1 MNVLRSGLVT
11 MLLLAAFSV
20 QAACTW
26 PAWEQFKKDYISQE
40 GRVIDP
46 SDARKITTSEGQ
58 SYGMFFALAAN
69 DRAAF
74 DNLLDWTQN
83 NLAQGS
89 LKEHLPAWLWGKK
102 ENSKWEVLDSN
113 SASDGDVWMAWSLLE
128 AGRLWKEQRYTDI
141 GSALLKRIAREEVV
155 TVPGLGSM
163 LLPGKVGFAE
173 DNSWRFNPSYLPPT
187 LAQYFTRFGAPWTTL
202 RETNQRLLLETA
214 PKGFSPDWVR
224 YEKDK
229 GWQLKAEKTLISSYD
244 AIRVYMW
251 VGMMPDSDPQKAR
264 MLNRFKPMATFTEK
278 NGYPPEKVDVATGK
292 AQGKGPVGFSAAML
306 PFLQNRDAQAVQRQ
320 RVADNFPGS
329 DAYYNYVLTL
339 FGQGWVNIEDVPDVV
354 FAEKIVGDGI
364 AIKPTGNKMVAPV
377 DGTIGKIFET
387 NHAFSIESD
396 SGVELFVH
404 FGIDTVE
411 LKGEGFKRIAEE
423 GQRVKVG
430 DTVIEFDLPLLEE
443 KAKSTLTPVVIS
455 NMDEIKELI
464 KLSGSVTVGETPVI
478 RIKK

>member
-89 LKEHLPAWLWGKK
+89 LKENLPAWLWGKK

-141 GSALLKRIAREEVV
+141 GS
-155 TVPGLGSM
+155 
-163 LLPGKVGFAE
+163 
-173 DNSWRFNPSYLPPT
+173 PSYLPPT

-339 FGQGWVNIEDVPDVV
+339 FGQGWDQHR
-354 FAEKIVGDGI
+354 FR
-364 AIKPTGNKMVAPV
+364 
-377 DGTIGKIFET
+377 
-387 NHAFSIESD
+387 FS
-396 SGVELFVH
+396 
-404 FGIDTVE
+404 T
-411 LKGEGFKRIAEE
+411 KGELLPDW
-423 GQRVKVG
+423 GQ
-430 DTVIEFDLPLLEE
+430 EC
-443 KAKSTLTPVVIS
+443 ANSH
-455 NMDEIKELI
+455 
-464 KLSGSVTVGETPVI
+464 
-478 RIKK
+478 

>member
-113 SASDGDVWMAWSLLE
+113 SASDGDVWMAWALLE

-173 DNSWRFNPSYLPPT
+173 DNSWRFNPATCRRRWRSISPALARRGPRCAKPINVYCWKPP
-187 LAQYFTRFGAPWTTL
+187 R
-202 RETNQRLLLETA
+202 
-214 PKGFSPDWVR
+214 
-224 YEKDK
+224 
-229 GWQLKAEKTLISSYD
+229 KAFRQTGCAMRKT
-244 AIRVYMW
+244 
-251 VGMMPDSDPQKAR
+251 KA
-264 MLNRFKPMATFTEK
+264 
-278 NGYPPEKVDVATGK
+278 
-292 AQGKGPVGFSAAML
+292 
-306 PFLQNRDAQAVQRQ
+306 
-320 RVADNFPGS
+320 GS
-329 DAYYNYVLTL
+329 
-339 FGQGWVNIEDVPDVV
+339 
-354 FAEKIVGDGI
+354 
-364 AIKPTGNKMVAPV
+364 
-377 DGTIGKIFET
+377 
-387 NHAFSIESD
+387 
-396 SGVELFVH
+396 
-404 FGIDTVE
+404 
-411 LKGEGFKRIAEE
+411 
-423 GQRVKVG
+423 
-430 DTVIEFDLPLLEE
+430 
-443 KAKSTLTPVVIS
+443 
-455 NMDEIKELI
+455 
-464 KLSGSVTVGETPVI
+464 
-478 RIKK
+478 

>member
-89 LKEHLPAWLWGKK
+89 LKENLPAWLWGKK

-264 MLNRFKPMATFTEK
+264 MLNRLNRWRHSLRKTVIRRKKWMWLRGKRRVKDRSVFL
-278 NGYPPEKVDVATGK
+278 PPCCPFYKTAMRR
-292 AQGKGPVGFSAAML
+292 PFSASAWPITFPAAM
-306 PFLQNRDAQAVQRQ
+306 PI
-320 RVADNFPGS
+320 
-329 DAYYNYVLTL
+329 T
-339 FGQGWVNIEDVPDVV
+339 
-354 FAEKIVGDGI
+354 
-364 AIKPTGNKMVAPV
+364 TMC
-377 DGTIGKIFET
+377 
-387 NHAFSIESD
+387 
-396 SGVELFVH
+396 
-404 FGIDTVE
+404 
-411 LKGEGFKRIAEE
+411 
-423 GQRVKVG
+423 
-430 DTVIEFDLPLLEE
+430 
-443 KAKSTLTPVVIS
+443 
-455 NMDEIKELI
+455 
-464 KLSGSVTVGETPVI
+464 
-478 RIKK
+478 